1 MGTNET
7 DRGAWALAQ
16 EAAACL
22 LEWDEG
28 RDPPLIGIVTG
39 SGLDGIVGMLEGQR
53 TKPYVEIPHFP
64 VSAVN
69 GHENKLVT
77 GTVGNV
83 RVVVLCGRVHPYE
96 GFTPRQTV
104 HAVRTLAAWGCKA
117 VVLTNAS
124 GCVRRTWKPGRPMVI
139 SDHLAL
145 FMGEGPFDGPVDG
158 PWERFPDMGRAY
170 NPDFVRIMVAKF
182 RELHV
187 VGHQGVYAGRRG
199 PCYETQAEADALAAM
214 GCGAVGMSTV
224 HEAEALF
231 ALGVRVAGISAMV
244 SWGGVA
250 EDGTELKHE
259 DVERIAAEIGK
270 QIAAMLKLAIPV
282 MAALLPRNMTE

>member
-1 MGTNET
+1 MGTNDT

-22 LEWDEG
+22 RNWDEC

-39 SGLDGIVGMLEGQR
+39 SGLDGIVGMLEDQR
-53 TKPYVEIPHFP
+53 TKPYLEIPHFP
-64 VSAVN
+64 VSTVN
-69 GHENKLVT
+69 GHQNVLV
-77 GTVGNV
+77 VGMVGIV
-83 RVVVLCGRVHPYE
+83 RVVVLRGRVHPYE

-124 GCVRRTWKPGRPMVI
+124 GCVQRTWKPGRPMVI
-139 SDHLAL
+139 TDHNAL
-145 FMGEGPFDGPVDG
+145 FMGASPFDGPVDG

-170 NPDFVRIMVAKF
+170 NTDFVHIMMAKF
-182 RELHV
+182 EELGV
-187 VGHQGVYAGRRG
+187 VCHQGVYAGRRG
-199 PCYETQAEADALAAM
+199 PCYETQAEADALATM

-224 HEAEALF
+224 HEAEALY

-259 DVERIAAEIGK
+259 DVARIASQIGE
-270 QIAAMLKLAIPV
+270 QIGGMLKLAIPV
-282 MAALLPRNMTE
+282 MAALLHRNMT